1 MEKGLIVYYSLEGNT
16 HYVAEI
22 LSENLG
28 FDMLRI
34 EPVEDI
40 EKKGFKRFLSGGSQV
55 IRKKEP
61 ELKKYSVDFENYS
74 QLILAS
80 PVWAGSFV
88 PAFRTFLGREKA
100 NIKNKSVSII
110 GCHDGGPGKII
121 DNFKNEIPE
130 NHFYKDLLLKKT
142 LKDKEKNTEII
153 FNWIKE
159 FKNEL

>member
-16 HYVAEI
+16 HYVAGI
-22 LSENLG
+22 LSESLG
-28 FDMLRI
+28 FDVLRI

-40 EKKGFKRFLSGGSQV
+40 DKKGFKKYLVGGSQV
-55 IRKKEP
+55 MRKKEP
-61 ELKKYSVDFENYS
+61 ELKKYEIDFENYS

-88 PAFRTFLGREKA
+88 PAFRTFFGRERS
-100 NIKNKSVSII
+100 NIKNKSISII

-121 DNFKNEIPE
+121 DNFKREVPE
-130 NHFYKDLLLKKT
+130 NHFYKELLLKKT

-153 FNWIKE
+153 FDWIKE